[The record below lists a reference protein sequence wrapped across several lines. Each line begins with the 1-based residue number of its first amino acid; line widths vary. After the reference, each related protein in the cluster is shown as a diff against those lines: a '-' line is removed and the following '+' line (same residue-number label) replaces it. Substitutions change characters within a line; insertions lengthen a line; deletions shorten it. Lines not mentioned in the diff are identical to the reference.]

1 MSQSTT
7 PPAEEH
13 NPGIGTDG
21 DGASEFVWMD
31 VEATSELQEQI
42 GDLESALANLRDQ
55 RDRFKAK
62 AARADE
68 LEQEV
73 ERLRAE
79 KRVLLEE
86 REARSDS
93 SETDESCETDGS
105 SEQADSVK
113 QLRRKARLWTY
124 HRHTKI

>member
-7 PPAEEH
+7 ATAEEH
-13 NPGIGTDG
+13 SPGIGTDG
-21 DGASEFVWMD
+21 DGASEFVWRD
-31 VEATSELQEQI
+31 VESTSRLREQI
-42 GDLESALANLRDQ
+42 GDLEAALANLRDQ

-79 KRVLLEE
+79 KRILLED
-86 REARSDS
+86 RQASPDS
-93 SETDESCETDGS
+93 SDTAAS
-105 SEQADSVK
+105 SGQGDSVK
-113 QLRRKARLWTY
+113 QRRRKARLWTY
-124 HRHTKI
+124 HRCMQI